1 VGVNFVVVSDPSW
14 QLTHYGFGIWSRTER
29 TYLRLIVRIPV
40 VSRNFQCTG
49 RPAMS
54 SRSKSDTMKE

>member
-1 VGVNFVVVSDPSW
+1 MGVNFVVVSDPSW

-49 RPAMS
+49 
-54 SRSKSDTMKE
+54 TGNE